1 MEEEMD
7 GVEDG
12 DAYALIIV
20 GLLRGVVGRTG
31 VPGTLLGE
39 EAWFSCARRR
49 KAIAVSS
56 RMRYAPRC
64 RLEASIT

>member
-1 MEEEMD
+1 MEEEME

-39 EAWFSCARRR
+39 DA
-49 KAIAVSS
+49 
-56 RMRYAPRC
+56 
-64 RLEASIT
+64 